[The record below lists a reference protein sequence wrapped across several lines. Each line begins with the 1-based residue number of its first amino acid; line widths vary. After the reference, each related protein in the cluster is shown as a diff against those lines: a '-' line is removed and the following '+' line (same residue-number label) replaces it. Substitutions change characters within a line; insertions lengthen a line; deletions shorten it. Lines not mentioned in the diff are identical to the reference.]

1 MGVGVFDEV
10 VKNKEELMLKFF
22 NILQGREA
30 KTKLML
36 DGIELDFGKGKI
48 KVDGSVELT
57 FTPLSKKK

>member
-10 VKNKEELMLKFF
+10 VKNKEELLLKFF

-36 DGIELDFGKGKI
+36 DGIELDFGKGKV

>member
-1 MGVGVFDEV
+1 MGVFDEV
-10 VKNKEELMLKFF
+10 VKNKEELLLKFF

-36 DGIELDFGKGKI
+36 DGIELDFGKGKV